1 MKKYILYAAMAAG
14 VTMGCAKNAQAIELR
29 GGLYMKGSSPHSY
42 LVIEDQ
48 KSHQQYK
55 IRNAH
60 AFKLAQKQ
68 RQIVTLKVK
77 LVKKAA
83 GPGFPAIVEVVE
95 IK

>member
-1 MKKYILYAAMAAG
+1 MKKYILYAAVAAG
-14 VTMGCAKNAQAIELR
+14 VTVGCAKDAQTIELR
-29 GGLYMKGSSPHSY
+29 GGLYMKGSSPHNY

-55 IRNAH
+55 IRNARV
-60 AFKLAQKQ
+60 FKLAKKQKQ
-68 RQIVTLKVK
+68 TVTLKVK

-83 GPGFPAIVEVVE
+83 GPGFPAMVDVVE